1 VALFQVI
8 IKLHNDCKKAR
19 SNETEMIKLEE
30 IVEGFSV
37 PPHPKGVSLRGNSPF
52 KLGKKISSN

>member
-1 VALFQVI
+1 MI
-8 IKLHNDCKKAR
+8 CKKTM

-37 PPHPKGVSLRGNSPF
+37 PPHPKGVSLRGNSP
-52 KLGKKISSN
+52 LNWGKESQVTNS

>member
-1 VALFQVI
+1 MI
-8 IKLHNDCKKAR
+8 CKKAR
-19 SNETEMIKLEE
+19 SNETEMIKLKE

>member
-1 VALFQVI
+1 MI
-8 IKLHNDCKKAR
+8 CKKAM
-19 SNETEMIKLEE
+19 SNETEMIEFKE

-52 KLGKKISSN
+52 KLGKEISSN